1 MRAFGA
7 GVRYGPVSYSRL
19 HHKGDCMSLNGS
31 EAADR
36 EEQLDARL
44 ADLLHEMRERH
55 FDLQEVAQAAT
66 P

>member
-1 MRAFGA
+1 
-7 GVRYGPVSYSRL
+7 
-19 HHKGDCMSLNGS
+19 MSLNGS

>member
-1 MRAFGA
+1 M
-7 GVRYGPVSYSRL
+7 PQ
-19 HHKGDCMSLNGS
+19 NGR
-31 EAADR
+31 EVADE